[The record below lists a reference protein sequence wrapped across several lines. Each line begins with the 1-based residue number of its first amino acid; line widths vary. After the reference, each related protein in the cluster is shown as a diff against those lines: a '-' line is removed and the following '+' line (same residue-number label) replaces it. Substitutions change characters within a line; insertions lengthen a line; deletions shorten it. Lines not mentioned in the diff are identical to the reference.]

1 MPMRPV
7 DLDAVK
13 PLVAPA
19 SAARADAV
27 APARDFGDALKAALD
42 GVNDTQ
48 RRADTLA
55 RAFQGGAEDASLED
69 TMVAIATANVSFQ
82 SLVQVRNRVVAAYND
97 IMNMPV

>member
-19 SAARADAV
+19 SAPRAEPA
-27 APARDFGDALKAALD
+27 APGRGFGDALKAALD

-48 RRADTLA
+48 QRADTLA
-55 RAFQGGAEDASLED
+55 RAFQSGAEDASLED
-69 TMVAIATANVSFQ
+69 TMVAMATANVSFQ
-82 SLVQVRNRVVAAYND
+82 SLVQVRNRVVAAYHD